1 MLFAGLAGLF
11 FSSNTGAV
19 VTLLV
24 TQDVRGAAF
33 PASEYGTE
41 CSVAA
46 VSETDGGTC
55 YGAALTSTAISAAIC
70 TNGGYPKPKPNIS
83 LHLHR
88 HRSPPVWNT
97 AAQRLWLVRPP
108 GTPR

>member
-1 MLFAGLAGLF
+1 MLLAGLAGLF
-11 FSSNTGAV
+11 SSGTV

-46 VSETDGGTC
+46 VSETDGCTC

-70 TNGGYPKPKPNIS
+70 TNGGYPTLS
-83 LHLHR
+83 LTSASTSTATVAHLCGTQ
-88 HRSPPVWNT
+88 PP
-97 AAQRLWLVRPP
+97 R
-108 GTPR
+108 GFG